1 MFKEV
6 KKGTFMHYLDNAAT
20 TVVDPA
26 LADLCRE
33 AMTELFG
40 NPSSLYTPGAKS
52 EMAIDK
58 AREQVAQTLGVTAA
72 EITFTACGTESDN
85 IALLGAAKKAKH
97 WAANLVATGFEH
109 PAVAKT
115 LEALGKEGW
124 EIRFVAPDAE
134 GHVSEEALLDAVD
147 SKTGLVTFMFVN
159 NEIGTVQDVLGLAAK
174 VRAKAPRAAIHV
186 DGVQGWCK
194 HPLNL
199 KNSAI
204 DSFALSGHKMHCP
217 KGIGALYLR
226 KNYKI
231 DAAFCGGGQER
242 GLRPGTENVP
252 YIVTLGAAAEKY
264 GATVAQRLAKVQEL
278 NRALRAELAGIEGI
292 LLNSPED
299 ASPYVL
305 NFSIPGVRSETMLH
319 FLESREVYVSSG
331 SACSKGAASH
341 TLSAMG
347 LPPQRIDGALRV
359 SFCESSRQ
367 EDIDALAEGLREG
380 LATLAR
386 KR

>member
-1 MFKEV
+1 
-6 KKGTFMHYLDNAAT
+6 MHYLDNAAT

-72 EITFTACGTESDN
+72 QITFTACGTESDN

>member
-58 AREQVAQTLGVTAA
+58 AREQVAQTLGVTAG

>member
-1 MFKEV
+1 
-6 KKGTFMHYLDNAAT
+6 MHYLDNAAT